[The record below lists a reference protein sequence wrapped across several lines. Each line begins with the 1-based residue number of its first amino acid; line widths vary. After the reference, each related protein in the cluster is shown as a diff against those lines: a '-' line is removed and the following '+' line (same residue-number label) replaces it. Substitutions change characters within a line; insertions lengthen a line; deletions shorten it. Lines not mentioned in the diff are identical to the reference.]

1 MARISYPSA
10 PPSTPAAKDCTRYRR
25 LPRIP
30 TLLPTPIPIPY
41 LAAMAFIAPPS
52 PPQSTARLHLPTLI
66 QDPRH
71 QRPPPSAE
79 VSEEPY
85 AISAWKMPRIPALL
99 HQRKLRH
106 HPSLRTTRRCS
117 RACRRHQ
124 HHLFPIA
131 MPLLLSGM
139 SSKP

>member
-1 MARISYPSA
+1 MAMTRISYPSA
-10 PPSTPAAKDCTRYRR
+10 PPSTPVAEDCTRYQHGR
-25 LPRIP
+25 LPRI
-30 TLLPTPIPIPY
+30 PTPIPIPY
-41 LAAMAFIAPPS
+41 LAATAFIAQPS
-52 PPQSTARLHLPTLI
+52 PPQSTARLHLSTPI

-117 RACRRHQ
+117 RACRCHQ

-131 MPLLLSGM
+131 MPLLLSEM